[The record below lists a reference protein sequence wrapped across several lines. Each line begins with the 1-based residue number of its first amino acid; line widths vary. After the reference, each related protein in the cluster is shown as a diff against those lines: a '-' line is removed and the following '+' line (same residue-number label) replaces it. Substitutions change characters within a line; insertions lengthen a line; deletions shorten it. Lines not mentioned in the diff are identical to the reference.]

1 MFKCKIMEKKVIV
14 NVENKDHF
22 ISNTKSLWLEV
33 SATKYLG
40 DYSSNIK
47 YARDQPVSVTYCIKA
62 LSYS

>member
-1 MFKCKIMEKKVIV
+1 MEKRVIV
-14 NVENKDHF
+14 NVKNKNHF
-22 ISNTKSLWLEV
+22 ISNKKSLWLEV

-47 YARDQPVSVTYCIKA
+47 YPSYQPVSVTHCIKA